1 VHVPA
6 ASINVEALYA
16 ALEAKKELDGMSWRE
31 LAKEVEVAPST
42 FTRMAQGLR
51 PDTDTFATLLG
62 WLHMPAN
69 EFTGPSSVGDEEAE
83 PLLAIASY
91 LRSSKKIKPAD
102 AEALEQII
110 TAAYKS
116 IVKE

>member
-1 VHVPA
+1 MPA
-6 ASINVEALYA
+6 ASINVDALYA
-16 ALEAKKELDGMSWRE
+16 ALEAKKELKEMSWRE
-31 LAKEVEVAPST
+31 LANELEVAPST

-69 EFTGPSSVGDEEAE
+69 EFTGPGSVGDEDAE

-91 LRSSKKIKPAD
+91 LRSSKKIKPEDAD
-102 AEALEQII
+102 ALERII

>member
-1 VHVPA
+1 VPT
-6 ASINVEALYA
+6 ASINIEALYA
-16 ALEAKKELDGMSWRE
+16 ALDAKKELEDMSWRD
-31 LAKEVEVAPST
+31 LAKELKIAPST

-51 PDTDTFATLLG
+51 PDSDTFATLLG
-62 WLHMPAN
+62 WLRMPAN

-91 LRSSKKIKPAD
+91 LRSSKKIKPEDAD
-102 AEALEQII
+102 ALEQII